1 MISVKTLREMLM
13 DMLDQ
18 LGYYGD
24 DEQVFT
30 FSRHPYEGVIMEVNG
45 EYIDCTC
52 IQVEDE

>member
-1 MISVKTLREMLM
+1 MISVKTLKEMLK

-18 LGYYGD
+18 LDYYGD

-30 FSRHPYEGVIMEVNG
+30 FSRHPYEGVILEVNG